1 MSRIPIYVPDLGIE
15 SEEIK
20 FGAWLAEPGTP
31 INAGEDLFEI
41 EADKA
46 TVVCEAEASGVL
58 AELTVEAGV
67 VHQGDLLGYLEAEE
81 AIPADEETVILAP
94 DGTSRSS

>member
-1 MSRIPIYVPDLGIE
+1 MSEANTRIPILVPDLGIE

-20 FGAWLAEPGTP
+20 FGLWLKAPGERVES
-31 INAGEDLFEI
+31 GEDLFEI

-58 AELTVEAGV
+58 AETVVTEGV
-67 VHQGDLLGYLEAEE
+67 VSQGDVLGYLA
-81 AIPADEETVILAP
+81 L
-94 DGTSRSS
+94 

>member
-1 MSRIPIYVPDLGIE
+1 MSKIPIYVPDLGIE

-20 FGAWLAEPGTP
+20 FGAWLREPGEA
-31 INAGEDLFEI
+31 IQSGEDLFEI

-58 AELTVEAGV
+58 AELTVAEGI
-67 VHQGDLLGYLEAEE
+67 VHQGDLLGYIEAEE
-81 AIPADEETVILAP
+81 
-94 DGTSRSS
+94 

>member
-1 MSRIPIYVPDLGIE
+1 MTRIEIRVPDLGMQ

-20 FGAWLAEPGTP
+20 FGAWLKQPGETVR
-31 INAGEDLFEI
+31 AGEDLFEI

-58 AELTVEAGV
+58 SEQVLSAGSLA
-67 VHQGDLLGYLEAEE
+67 QGDLLGYMESE
-81 AIPADEETVILAP
+81 
-94 DGTSRSS
+94 